1 MKILLNVAYIVLLLA
16 IFLINGCASGERTTA
31 LLNSSTHI
39 NQVISSFGPPTNVI
53 STQDGGRVYIWS
65 QRDSATYSMPQYGSQ
80 QHYGYAGQYL
90 GSSYGQTGYTT
101 NTITSSCEVR
111 VMVNSAGRIIN
122 WSGRGNACP

>member
-1 MKILLNVAYIVLLLA
+1 MKKRLCIASVLVLFAILLLG
-16 IFLINGCASGERTTA
+16 GCASGEKTAA

-53 STQDGGRVYIWS
+53 PTQDGGSVYVWS
-65 QRDSATYSMPQYGSQ
+65 QSQTVTYNVPQYGSQ

-101 NTITSSCEVR
+101 NAITSSCEVR
-111 VMVNSAGRIIN
+111 VMINSAGRILN
-122 WSGRGNACP
+122 WSGRGDACP